1 MKKKL
6 KANRKGKKKL
16 FFLKLL
22 LLVITIIVVYF
33 IIGTIRHGG
42 GLKGFLAT
50 ALGES
55 STEIENL
62 EPISVLILGSS
73 QNMTD
78 TIMIAKYNP
87 KTQQAYLL
95 SIPRDTFT
103 GTYKNSARPSDKI
116 NSIYQ
121 GKYPE
126 KVLQSVNK
134 LTGLNLKYYTVVDTE
149 ALKALVDSI
158 GGVYYDVPIDMKYTD
173 KKQNLYINL
182 KKGEQLLD
190 GDKAEQLVRFRHNKN
205 GTSYPASYGDN
216 DIGRMKTQRNF
227 LKEVMKQTLK
237 PGNIF
242 KIKEFIDISKK
253 YVKTNLSFDL
263 LKKYVPVAVE
273 FNTDNL
279 ETDTLPGTPEKCNGV
294 WLFILDKEKTK
305 KYIEELDNKLMGI
318 EPENM
323 EQENKEETKNETQT
337 KTSQKTNNSKIKIE
351 ILNGS
356 GNSNNLTKLTNTLK
370 NKGYTIS
377 KTGKTNSTEKTSIIK
392 KGNISDDSVNSI
404 KEIIGTGKITSSNSK
419 TTTPNI
425 TIILGKDYK

>member
-1 MKKKL
+1 MKK
-6 KANRKGKKKL
+6 NIKKKKNMKRKKKHPL
-16 FFLKLL
+16 LRLL
-22 LLVITIIVVYF
+22 LLILIILLSYF
-33 IIGTIRHGG
+33 IIGTIRLGY
-42 GLKGFLAT
+42 GLKGFLST
-50 ALGES
+50 SLGQSAE
-55 STEIENL
+55 EIENL
-62 EPISVLILGSS
+62 EPISALILGSS

-95 SIPRDTFT
+95 SIPRDTFV
-103 GTYKNSARPSDKI
+103 GTSKTSARPGDKI

-126 KVLQSVNK
+126 KTLQAVNK
-134 LTGLNLKYYTVVDTE
+134 LTGLNLKYYAVVDTE
-149 ALKALVDSI
+149 ALKALVDAI
-158 GGVYYDVPIDMKYTD
+158 GGVTYDVPIDMKYTD

-216 DIGRMKTQRNF
+216 DMGRMKTQRNF
-227 LKEVMKQTLK
+227 LKAVMKQTLK

-242 KIKEFIDISKK
+242 KIKEFIDIAQK
-253 YVKTNLSFDL
+253 YVDTNISFDL
-263 LKKYVPVAVE
+263 LKKYAPVAVE

-279 ETDTLPGTPEKCNGV
+279 ETETLPGTPEKCNGV
-294 WLFILDKEKTK
+294 WLFILDKTKTK
-305 KYIEELDNKLMGI
+305 KYIDELDNKLMGI
-318 EPENM
+318 EPSEEEQKNENST
-323 EQENKEETKNETQT
+323 KTTKNE
-337 KTSQKTNNSKIKIE
+337 NSKIKIE

-356 GNSNNLTKLTNTLK
+356 GNSSNLTKSTTALK

-377 KTGKTNSTEKTSIIK
+377 KTGKTNSTSKTSIIK
-392 KGNISDDSVNSI
+392 KGKVNDDIINSI
-404 KEIIGTGKITSSNSK
+404 KEIVGTGTVTSSSSK
-419 TTTPNI
+419 STINI